1 MITLFTIGFTK
12 KSAEHFFELLKKY
25 HVKKIID
32 IRINNTSQLAGFA
45 KGVDLSYFAQQ
56 ICGIEYTH
64 IIDFAPT
71 KELLSDYQKKN
82 IDWKGYQQIY
92 RKLIENRKNIILKIL
107 MVHVF
112 YVAKRHQNN
121 VIEDCWLNTLKSFIQ
136 LTLILSILNNTIKI
150 LAFHYEK
157 TLYLF
162 SKFLQI
168 CRSLFGRD

>member
-64 IIDFAPT
+64 IIDGFQP
-71 KELLSDYQKKN
+71 
-82 IDWKGYQQIY
+82 
-92 RKLIENRKNIILKIL
+92 
-107 MVHVF
+107 F
-112 YVAKRHQNN
+112 
-121 VIEDCWLNTLKSFIQ
+121 LNSIRLD
-136 LTLILSILNNTIKI
+136 SILC
-150 LAFHYEK
+150 
-157 TLYLF
+157 LF
-162 SKFLQI
+162 S
-168 CRSLFGRD
+168 RSSMLIASAIIIYPLNGNCPLFVFQNIYGSFAFCLLLPQTP

>member
-71 KELLSDYQKKN
+71 KELLSDYQKK
-82 IDWKGYQQIY
+82 I
-92 RKLIENRKNIILKIL
+92 LIGKDTNKYIGN
-107 MVHVF
+107 
-112 YVAKRHQNN
+112 
-121 VIEDCWLNTLKSFIQ
+121 
-136 LTLILSILNNTIKI
+136 
-150 LAFHYEK
+150 
-157 TLYLF
+157 
-162 SKFLQI
+162 
-168 CRSLFGRD
+168 

>member
-92 RKLIENRKNIILKIL
+92 RKLIENRKIAQKYNIEN
-107 MVHVF
+107 F
-112 YVAKRHQNN
+112 
-121 VIEDCWLNTLKSFIQ
+121 WLNTLKSFIQ